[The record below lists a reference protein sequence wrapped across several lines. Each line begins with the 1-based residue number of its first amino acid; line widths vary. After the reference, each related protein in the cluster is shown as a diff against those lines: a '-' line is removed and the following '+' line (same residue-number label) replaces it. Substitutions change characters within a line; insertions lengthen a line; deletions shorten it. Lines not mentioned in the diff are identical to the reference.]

1 MIDTYSA
8 GDGLQLENNKFS
20 VRKCLGS
27 QNYLEISADGLS
39 IVGIDEALALKANV
53 GDSYTKSE
61 SDAKYLTEHQDISSL
76 ATKGE
81 VSEVSKEVTKTNTNL

>member
-1 MIDTYSA
+1 M
-8 GDGLQLENNKFS
+8 QLENNKFS

-27 QNYLEISADGLS
+27 QKHSEISADGLS

-61 SDAKYLTEHQDISSL
+61 SDSKYLTEHQDISSL
-76 ATKGE
+76 ATKEE
-81 VSEVSKEVTKTNTNL
+81 VNVISGEVTKTNTNL